1 VGSIEGICEFAL
13 LPHNWKNQMTARPN
27 AFGEVRA
34 EFDHSALDRAFF
46 AWQDYRTLFEST
58 ERFIVVGRR
67 GTGKSALTY
76 QLQKVW
82 GGRKFPLIV
91 IAPTEEQVF
100 GLRPLASLFGQ
111 TVMRIRAGIKLAWR
125 YTILMEIASIISS
138 DYKDKAEISSR
149 AELNRHVQRWLAAGS
164 NPIARL
170 RNVLKNYGE
179 SGSSEEER
187 IADLASFLD
196 LTKITS
202 DVASAAAEIDKT
214 YVLLVD
220 RLDEGYEPDAT
231 GTGLVDGI
239 LYGTDEVR
247 AALGKKV
254 RAVVFIRDNIF
265 RAIESEDNDFSRNLE
280 SQVLRLHWDQQE
292 LFYMV
297 CARIRALFDIQ
308 KESDIKVWNA
318 ITSNE
323 LHGREG
329 FKRCLQHTLYRPR
342 DVIALMNAAFYQ
354 AQRQQR
360 DVLIPDDFDNS
371 AKQIS
376 DTRFAD
382 LGKEYESVFPGVK
395 DLTRAFVGH
404 SAKFSWGDA
413 ASVVD
418 RVMKSD
424 GLSQAAT
431 QHFKILNSPDEAVK
445 ALYGI
450 GFLGVFD
457 RQLGS
462 FVYSHDGRTAG
473 RTLASDDVLMIHPCY
488 WSTLGLKKESL
499 EQADAEGIHDEY
511 DITISSQ
518 SSEQRKKLLGQLM
531 SELATIPIGKEGAA
545 DFEDWCK
552 RSVEIAFAQHLDNVE
567 LKANR
572 LAVQRRDIVAT
583 NQATKGVW
591 RRILSDYGSRQIV
604 FEVKNYESIGIDEFR
619 QVHSYLGNEYGRFGI
634 IICRDV
640 EFGLRRGP
648 ELEAF
653 KEFYNKGSVIIKL
666 NADQLVT
673 ILSKL
678 RNPEKTDAGEL
689 SLDKLLDTYIRLY
702 ANGQLEAPS
711 KNKKSRR
718 KKGR

>member
-1 VGSIEGICEFAL
+1 
-13 LPHNWKNQMTARPN
+13 MTARPN

-34 EFDHSALDRAFF
+34 EFDHNALDRAFF
-46 AWQDYRTLFEST
+46 EWQDYRTLFEST

-82 GGRKFPLIV
+82 GGRKFPLLV
-91 IAPTEEQVF
+91 IAPNEEQVF

-111 TVMRIRAGIKLAWR
+111 TVMRIRAGVKLAWR
-125 YTILMEIASIISS
+125 YAILMEITSMIANDYRDKGEIASR
-138 DYKDKAEISSR
+138 KD
-149 AELNRHVQRWLAAGS
+149 LNRHLQRWLAAGS
-164 NPIARL
+164 NPISRL
-170 RNVLKNYGE
+170 RHILKNYGE
-179 SGSSEEER
+179 TVSSEEER
-187 IADLASFLD
+187 IADLASFLE
-196 LTKITS
+196 LNKITD
-202 DVASAAAEIDKT
+202 DVVDATAHTDKT
-214 YVLLVD
+214 YILLVD
-220 RLDEGYEPDAT
+220 RLDEGYEPDAV

-247 AALGKKV
+247 AALGRKV

-265 RAIESEDNDFSRNLE
+265 RAIEADDNDFSRNLE

-297 CARIRALFDIQ
+297 CARIRTLFDIH

-342 DVIALMNAAFYQ
+342 DVIALMNIAFYQ
-354 AQRQQR
+354 AQRQQKE
-360 DVLIPDDFDNS
+360 VLIPDDFDSS

-395 DLTRAFVGH
+395 DLTKAFVGH
-404 SAKFSWGDA
+404 SAKFTWSEASSIVA
-413 ASVVD
+413 A
-418 RVMKSD
+418 VMSSEAV
-424 GLSQAAT
+424 SQAAA
-431 QHFKILNSPDEAVK
+431 QHFKILNTPEEAVK

-462 FVYSHDGRTAG
+462 FVYSHDGRVAG
-473 RTLASDDVLMIHPCY
+473 RSFAAEDILMIHPCY
-488 WSTLGLKKESL
+488 WSALNLKKESL
-499 EQADAEGIHDEY
+499 DQADAEGIHDEY

-531 SELATIPIGKEGAA
+531 AELTKIPLGRDGAH

-567 LKANR
+567 LKANGS
-572 LAVQRRDIVAT
+572 AVQRRDIVAT

-591 RRILSDYGSRQIV
+591 RRILSDYGSRQVV
-604 FEVKNYESIGIDEFR
+604 FEIKNFEQIGIDEFR
-619 QVHSYLGNEYGRFGI
+619 QVHSYLGNEYGKFGV
-634 IICRDV
+634 IICRDL

-653 KEFYNKGSVIIKL
+653 KEFYHKGFVIIKL

-678 RNPEKTDAGEL
+678 RNPEKVDAGEL

-702 ANGQLEAPS
+702 ANGQIET
-711 KNKKSRR
+711 NTKKAKKRSR
-718 KKGR
+718 